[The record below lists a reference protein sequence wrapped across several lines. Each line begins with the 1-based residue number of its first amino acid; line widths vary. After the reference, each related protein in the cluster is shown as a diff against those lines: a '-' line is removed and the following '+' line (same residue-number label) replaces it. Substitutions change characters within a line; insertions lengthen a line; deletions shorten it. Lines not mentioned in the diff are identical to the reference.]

1 MEATK
6 KYLISGDVVVVALHP
21 VAGSLYWRFIDESD
35 CNYPDYF
42 GITADIN
49 AATVFKSGL
58 SYGRRSFESFR
69 SNCLTALSE
78 VKEIWNEE
86 RGKVD
91 FVCVY
96 STEVIDLACNAGCEP
111 KELAAWL
118 HKANWVEQPPP
129 SQENLNTIEQNK

>member
-42 GITADIN
+42 GITTDIN
-49 AATVFKSGL
+49 DATVFKPGL

-91 FVCVY
+91 FVYVY

-111 KELAAWL
+111 QELAAWL

-129 SQENLNTIEQNK
+129 TPENLNTIESNK